1 MWWGAP
7 AARGGYCMNG
17 IDEARSLLRLAH
29 KDFLALQGMMDGSVF
44 ADEIFGFH
52 AQQAMEKSLKAW
64 LASVGSQ
71 FPLTHDLTRLL
82 SLLERQGEDVE
93 PFWGLAQYTVFAV
106 QARYEEGLAERDA
119 PLDRTNVIEETKVLM
134 NRVARTLAG

>member
-1 MWWGAP
+1 
-7 AARGGYCMNG
+7 MNG
-17 IDEARSLLRLAH
+17 IDEARSLQRMAY
-29 KDFLALQGMMDGSVF
+29 KDFRALQGMMDGSVF

-52 AQQAMEKSLKAW
+52 AQQAMEKLLKAW
-64 LASVGSQ
+64 LAGTGSQ

-106 QARYEEGLAERDA
+106 QARYEEGLVEPDA
-119 PLDRTNVIEETKVLM
+119 PLDRASVIDETKALM
-134 NRVARTLAG
+134 DQVDRMLAG